1 MFIDVVQEWR
11 TNLTNSIDR
20 FQLDI
25 ESIEA
30 KIKYFKTG
38 HFEEKSHGVFEDAM
52 ESFP

>member
-11 TNLTNSIDR
+11 TNLTDSIDR

-30 KIKYFKTG
+30 EVKYFKTG
-38 HFEEKSHGVFEDAM
+38 YFEKKRHGVFEDAM
-52 ESFP
+52 EGFP